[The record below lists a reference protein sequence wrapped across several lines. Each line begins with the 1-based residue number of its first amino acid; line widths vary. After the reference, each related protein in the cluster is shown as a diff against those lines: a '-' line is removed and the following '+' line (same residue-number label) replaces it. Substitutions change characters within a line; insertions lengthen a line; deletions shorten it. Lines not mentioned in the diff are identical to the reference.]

1 VAAAKQF
8 RIVVITAPERLEQ
21 EWITRLANESDVER
35 VDRIGVLS
43 AGIEL
48 VQQSRPEV
56 VIVDRDLEQAEASV
70 RQIFTSV
77 PGILCITLVAQ
88 TDMAVL
94 RRLVAAGARDVLS
107 KPVQYNELINSIRS
121 VLATEADRRVR
132 SLVSFGGDANSRGRG
147 KLVVVTSPKGG
158 VGTTTIATNLA
169 VALRQMSGGRIV
181 LADFGLQFGDI
192 GVHLNLWSKHTM
204 QDLLGRVEDIDD
216 AMLSQVLQPHT
227 SGIQVMLAPNEP
239 EVAGDVT
246 GAQLEI
252 FLEQL
257 LDRNTYVV
265 ADTWSFLDEVA
276 ETLLR
281 RADEILVVT
290 TPEVPALKNAKH
302 FLEFL
307 RQQDLVRG
315 RITLVLNRF
324 PSVDGISLQDVQQHL
339 RHPVGANI
347 PSEGQL
353 VTHSVN
359 RGIPIVISHPQSWAA
374 QSLFKLAAHVA
385 GDKVGT
391 ITLTPDNLKGGKGKD
406 KDKEQVGR
414 TDKERRGL
422 LRFARNQT

>member
-8 RIVVITAPERLEQ
+8 RVVVITAPERLEQ
-21 EWITRLANESDVER
+21 DWISRLANEADVER
-35 VDRIGVLS
+35 VERVGILA

-48 VQQSRPEV
+48 AQQTRPDI
-56 VIVDRDLEQAEASV
+56 VIIDRDLDQAEAGV
-70 RQIFTSV
+70 RQIFTSI
-77 PGILCITLVAQ
+77 PGSLCIALAAQ
-88 TDMAVL
+88 ADMAVL
-94 RRLVAAGARDVLS
+94 RRLVAAGARDVLG
-107 KPVQYNELINSIRS
+107 KPVQYSELIHSIRA
-121 VLATEADRRVR
+121 VLATESDRRSR
-132 SLVSFGGDANSRGRG
+132 ALVPLGGETDIRGHG
-147 KLVVVTSPKGG
+147 KLVVVMSPKGG

-169 VALRQMSGGRIV
+169 VGLRQISGGRVV

-204 QDLLGRVEDIDD
+204 QDLLGHTEELDD
-216 AMLSQVLQPHT
+216 AMLGQVLQPH
-227 SGIQVMLAPNEP
+227 SAGIRVLLAPNEP
-239 EVAGDVT
+239 GVAADVT
-246 GAQLEI
+246 SEQLETI
-252 FLEQL
+252 
-257 LDRNTYVV
+257 LDRLLERNSYVV

-281 RADEILVVT
+281 RADEVLVVT
-290 TPEVPALKNAKH
+290 TPEVPSLKNAKH

-307 RQQDLVRG
+307 RGQSLSRARV
-315 RITLVLNRF
+315 TLVLNRF

-374 QSLFKLAAHVA
+374 QSLLKLAAHVA

-391 ITLTPDNLKGGKGKD
+391 ITLTPDNKGGRG
-406 KDKEQVGR
+406 
-414 TDKERRGL
+414 KEREQPARADKAGRGL
-422 LRFARNQT
+422 LRFDRREA

>member
-1 VAAAKQF
+1 VATAKQF
-8 RIVVITAPERLEQ
+8 RVVVITAPERLEQ
-21 EWITRLANESDVER
+21 DWINRLTNEADIER
-35 VDRIGVLS
+35 VDRVGVLS

-56 VIVDRDLEQAEASV
+56 VIIDRDLDQAEASI

-77 PGILCITLVAQ
+77 PGTLCIAVVNQA
-88 TDMAVL
+88 DMSVL
-94 RRLVAAGARDVLS
+94 RRLVAAGARDVLG
-107 KPVQYNELINSIRS
+107 KPVQYGELINSIRS
-121 VLATEADRRVR
+121 VLATEADRRSR
-132 SLVSFGGDANSRGRG
+132 SLVSVSGDGEIRNGRG

-169 VALRQMSGGRIV
+169 VALRQMSSGRVV

-204 QDLLGRVEDIDD
+204 QDLIGRGDDIDD
-216 AMLSQVLQPHT
+216 AMLGQVLQQHS
-227 SGIQVMLAPNEP
+227 SGVQVLLAPNEP
-239 EVAGDVT
+239 EVAGEVT
-246 GAQLEI
+246 ATQLETI
-252 FLEQL
+252 LDRLLE
-257 LDRNTYVV
+257 RNTYVV

-281 RADEILVVT
+281 RADEVLVVT
-290 TPEVPALKNAKH
+290 TPEVPSLKNAKH

-307 RQQDLVRG
+307 RQQDLAHG

-359 RGIPIVISHPQSWAA
+359 RGIPIVLSHPQSWAA
-374 QSLFKLAAHVA
+374 QSMLKLAAHIA

-406 KDKEQVGR
+406 KEASARG
-414 TDKERRGL
+414 DKERRGL
-422 LRFARNQT
+422 LRFSRREV

>member
-1 VAAAKQF
+1 VATAKQF
-8 RIVVITAPERLEQ
+8 RVVVITAPERLEQ
-21 EWITRLANESDVER
+21 DWINRLTNEADIER
-35 VDRIGVLS
+35 VDRVGVLS

-56 VIVDRDLEQAEASV
+56 VIIDRDLDQAEASI
-70 RQIFTSV
+70 RQVFTSV
-77 PGILCITLVAQ
+77 PGTLCIAIVNQA
-88 TDMAVL
+88 DMSVL
-94 RRLVAAGARDVLS
+94 RRLVAAGARDVLG
-107 KPVQYNELINSIRS
+107 KPVQYGELINSIRS
-121 VLATEADRRVR
+121 VLATEADRRSR
-132 SLVSFGGDANSRGRG
+132 SLVSVSGDGEIRNGRG

-169 VALRQMSGGRIV
+169 VALRQMSSGRVV

-204 QDLLGRVEDIDD
+204 QDLIGRGDDIDD
-216 AMLSQVLQPHT
+216 AMLGQVLQQHS
-227 SGIQVMLAPNEP
+227 SGVQVLLAPNEP
-239 EVAGDVT
+239 EVAGEVT
-246 GAQLEI
+246 ATQLETI
-252 FLEQL
+252 LDRLLE
-257 LDRNTYVV
+257 RNTYVV

-281 RADEILVVT
+281 RADEVLVVT
-290 TPEVPALKNAKH
+290 TPEVPSLKNAKH

-307 RQQDLVRG
+307 RQQDLAHG

-359 RGIPIVISHPQSWAA
+359 RGIPIVLSHPQSWAA
-374 QSLFKLAAHVA
+374 QSMLKLAAHVA

-406 KDKEQVGR
+406 KEASAR
-414 TDKERRGL
+414 DKERRGL
-422 LRFARNQT
+422 LRFSRREV

>member
-1 VAAAKQF
+1 VAAAKKF
-8 RIVVITAPERLEQ
+8 RVVVITSPERLEQ
-21 EWITRLANESDVER
+21 DWITRLSNEADVER
-35 VDRIGVLS
+35 VDRVGVLS
-43 AGIEL
+43 AGIEM

-56 VIVDRDLEQAEASV
+56 VIIDRDLEQAEASV

-77 PGILCITLVAQ
+77 PGTLCITLVTQA
-88 TDMAVL
+88 DMAVL
-94 RRLVAAGARDVLS
+94 RRLVAAGARDVLG
-107 KPVQYNELINSIRS
+107 KPVQYGELINSIRA
-121 VLATEADRRVR
+121 VLATEADRRMR
-132 SLVSFGGDANSRGRG
+132 SLVPAGGEGDIRGRG
-147 KLVVVTSPKGG
+147 KLVIVTSPKGG

-169 VALRQMSGGRIV
+169 VALRQMSGGRVV

-204 QDLLGRVEDIDD
+204 QDLIGRVEDIDD
-216 AMLSQVLQPHT
+216 AMLGQVLQQHS

-239 EVAGDVT
+239 EVAGEIT
-246 GAQLEI
+246 GAHIEGILDRLLE
-252 FLEQL
+252 
-257 LDRNTYVV
+257 RNTYVV
-265 ADTWSFLDEVA
+265 ADTWSFLDEVS

-281 RADEILVVT
+281 RADEVLVVT

-307 RQQDLVRG
+307 RQQDLAHG

-347 PSEGQL
+347 PSEGQV

-359 RGIPIVISHPQSWAA
+359 RGIPIVLSHPQSWAA
-374 QSLFKLAAHVA
+374 QSLLKLAAHVA

-391 ITLTPDNLKGGKGKD
+391 ISLTPDNLKGGKGKD
-406 KDKEQVGR
+406 KEQTSR

-422 LRFARNQT
+422 LRFSRHEA